1 MKPSLDTTVM
11 TAEKIHSFGNN
22 FNKARKFAKANGI
35 TTVIVTMEHYWDKQL
50 NLIKSPYSFS
60 YSV

>member
-11 TAEKIHSFGNN
+11 TTDKIHSFGNN
-22 FNKARKFAKANGI
+22 FNKARKFAKANGV
-35 TTVIVTMEHYWDKQL
+35 TTVIVNADHYWDKKE
-50 NLIKSPYSFS
+50 NLIKSPFQFS